1 MKSEKFTIDDSL
13 AQGWVLFGEKF
24 WSFFGILTL
33 AGFLQVLPV
42 LANFGFKL
50 VGGGF
55 QIMLLLGLLGSLLG
69 LTLTLGLINV
79 QLRLLDGKEIN
90 SDNLWEPLCKIW
102 AFLGASFLFVWMVA
116 VGLVLF
122 VVPGII
128 LFLMFQFYPYFLV
141 EHRLGPI
148 QSLKASAAVT
158 EGCLWELFFVGLL
171 LTIFEVI
178 GLLFLLIGSVPANVF
193 KRLTIT
199 HVYRELVRNTD
210 PESLPFTA
218 RI

>member
-90 SDNLWEPLCKIW
+90 SDNLWEPLGKIW